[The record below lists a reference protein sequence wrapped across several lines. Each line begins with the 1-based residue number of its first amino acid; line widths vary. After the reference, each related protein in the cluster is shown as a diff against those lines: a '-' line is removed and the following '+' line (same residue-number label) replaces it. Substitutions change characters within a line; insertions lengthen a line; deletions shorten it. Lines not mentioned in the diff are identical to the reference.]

1 MMESKAA
8 LVEHLCDAIED
19 IAWCVVIASIAK
31 GVEKTAVDRVLE
43 SARIRLHRLLSEAI
57 EHESAQP

>member
-19 IAWCVVIASIAK
+19 ISWCAIVASSAE
-31 GVEKTAVDRVLE
+31 GAEKAAADHVLE
-43 SARIRLHRLLSEAI
+43 SARIRLYRLLSEAI
-57 EHESAQP
+57 EP